1 MKLLDIATMNEND
14 LIGVILS
21 LPDDLPADAE
31 IKRALIRERAE
42 ALGKSAE
49 FEQYFAAWHEA
60 GTPPE
65 DRPVWDRP
73 EALSAPPP
81 PPFKAEWL
89 PGVFGQYAA
98 ALAEFNQVPVDLPA
112 LLLLGA
118 VNAAA
123 LGLYQ
128 VQAVWNEPM
137 QLFVCVSMNPSERK
151 SPVFSAVRRPFDD
164 YTVEENRRRAPLIS
178 ERRTQRAMAEK
189 ALQKAISKGTEE
201 EALRLTSELDA
212 LPEIKPLQLIASDAT
227 PEAVALMMKDNGGR
241 IVLMDSEG
249 GVFDTMAG
257 RYSNNIPNLDV
268 YLHGFSS
275 ENVSVNRV
283 GREPLFL
290 PSASIVAVLA
300 VQPDVVKGVFSNAA
314 MRGRG
319 LVARFLWAQPP
330 SMMGRRRIDVQP
342 VPDGLAQQY
351 SRLICSL
358 LSKAR
363 PDTPE
368 PLALTPEAGTA
379 FDKWRLET
387 ENRLPGDLQTLASW
401 GWAGKLCGLTLRIAG
416 TLAVMKEARQIDAN
430 TLLTAV
436 EISRWAI
443 CHAQAVS
450 FGIESNDSAA
460 QRIVDK
466 LTEKGLQL
474 FTRREI
480 HRLIQ
485 KQRVF
490 WAAGRFD
497 GAKLDAALK
506 ELEERGYI
514 RKAALTSESGLC
526 QWMVNPHVFGD
537 ALPDQ
542 EEAEEI

>member
-1 MKLLDIATMNEND
+1 MKLLDIATMDEND

-21 LPDDLPADAE
+21 LSDDLPADAE

-60 GTPPE
+60 ETPPE
-65 DRPVWDRP
+65 DRSIWVKP

-98 ALAEFNQVPVDLPA
+98 ALAEFNQVPADLPA

-123 LGLYQ
+123 LGLYE
-128 VQAVWNEPM
+128 VRSVWNEPM
-137 QLFVCVSMNPSERK
+137 QLFICVSMNPSERK
-151 SPVFSAVRRPFDD
+151 SPVFSAVRRPISE
-164 YTVEENRRRAPLIS
+164 YESEENRRRAPLIS
-178 ERRTQRAMAEK
+178 ARRTERAVLEKSLQRAV
-189 ALQKAISKGTEE
+189 SKGEND
-201 EALRLTSELDA
+201 EALRLTGELDK

-227 PEAVALMMKDNGGR
+227 PEAIALLMKDNGGR
-241 IVLMDSEG
+241 ITLMDSEG
-249 GVFDTMAG
+249 GIFDTMAG
-257 RYSNNIPNLDV
+257 RYSNSVPNLDV
-268 YLHGFSS
+268 YLKGFSS
-275 ENVSVNRV
+275 EDVTVNRV
-283 GREPLFL
+283 GREPLFIS
-290 PSASIVAVLA
+290 SATIAAVLA
-300 VQPDVVKGVFSNAA
+300 VQPEVVKGVFGNAA

-330 SMMGRRRIDVQP
+330 SMMGRRKIDVRPIPEALSQE
-342 VPDGLAQQY
+342 Y
-351 SRLICSL
+351 SHLILSL
-358 LSKAR
+358 LGKKR
-363 PDTPE
+363 PAAPE
-368 PLALTPEAGTA
+368 PLVLTTEAGAA
-379 FDKWRLET
+379 FDKWRLEV
-387 ENRLPGDLQTLASW
+387 ENRLPGDMQTLASW

-443 CHAQAVS
+443 YHAQAVS

-466 LTEKGLQL
+466 LTEKGLRL

-480 HRLIQ
+480 QRLIQ
-485 KQRVF
+485 NQAAFKT
-490 WAAGRFD
+490 AGRFD
-497 GAKLDAALK
+497 GAKLDTALK

-514 RKAALTSESGLC
+514 QKTALTSESGLC
-526 QWMVNPHVFGD
+526 QWTVNPHVFGD

>member
-1 MKLLDIATMNEND
+1 MKLLDIATMDEND

-21 LPDDLPADAE
+21 LSDDLPADAE

-60 GTPPE
+60 ETPPE
-65 DRPVWDRP
+65 DRSIWVKP

-98 ALAEFNQVPVDLPA
+98 ALAEFNQVPADLPA

-123 LGLYQ
+123 LGLYE
-128 VQAVWNEPM
+128 VRSVWNEPM
-137 QLFVCVSMNPSERK
+137 QLFICVSMNPSERK
-151 SPVFSAVRRPFDD
+151 SPVFSAVRRPISE
-164 YTVEENRRRAPLIS
+164 YESEENRRRAPLIS
-178 ERRTQRAMAEK
+178 ARRTERAVLEKSLQRAV
-189 ALQKAISKGTEE
+189 SKGEND
-201 EALRLTSELDA
+201 EALRLTGELDK

-227 PEAVALMMKDNGGR
+227 PEAIALLMKDNGGR
-241 IVLMDSEG
+241 ITLMDSEG
-249 GVFDTMAG
+249 GIFDTMAG
-257 RYSNNIPNLDV
+257 RYSNSVPNLDV
-268 YLHGFSS
+268 YLKGFSS
-275 ENVSVNRV
+275 EDVTVNRV
-283 GREPLFL
+283 GREPLFIS
-290 PSASIVAVLA
+290 SATIAAVLA
-300 VQPDVVKGVFSNAA
+300 VQPEVVKGVFGNAA

-330 SMMGRRRIDVQP
+330 SMMGRRKIDVRPIPEALSQE
-342 VPDGLAQQY
+342 Y
-351 SRLICSL
+351 SHLILSL
-358 LSKAR
+358 LGKKR
-363 PDTPE
+363 PAAPE
-368 PLALTPEAGTA
+368 PLVLTTEAGAA
-379 FDKWRLET
+379 FNKWRLEV
-387 ENRLPGDLQTLASW
+387 ENRLPGNLQTLASW

-443 CHAQAVS
+443 YHAQAVS

-480 HRLIQ
+480 QRLIQ
-485 KQRVF
+485 NQAAFKT
-490 WAAGRFD
+490 AGRFD

-506 ELEERGYI
+506 ELEERGYV

-537 ALPDQ
+537 VQLDQ

>member
-60 GTPPE
+60 ETPPE
-65 DRPVWDRP
+65 DRPVWGKP

-81 PPFKAEWL
+81 PPFNAEWL

-164 YTVEENRRRAPLIS
+164 YVTEENRRRAPLIS

-189 ALQKAISKGTEE
+189 ALQKAVSKGTEE

-241 IVLMDSEG
+241 IILMDSEG

-257 RYSNNIPNLDV
+257 RYSNNVPNLDV

-290 PSASIVAVLA
+290 SSASIVAVLA

-314 MRGRG
+314 MRGHG

-342 VPDGLAQQY
+342 VPDRLAQQY

-379 FDKWRLET
+379 FDKWRLEV

-416 TLAVMKEARQIDAN
+416 TLAVMKEAHQIDAN

-466 LTEKGLQL
+466 LTEKGMRL

-480 HRLIQ
+480 NILIQ
-485 KQRVF
+485 KQRAF
-490 WAAGRFD
+490 WTAGRFD

-506 ELEERGYI
+506 ELEERGHI
-514 RKAALTSESGLC
+514 RKAALTSESGRC

>member
-1 MKLLDIATMNEND
+1 MKLLDIATMDEND

-21 LPDDLPADAE
+21 LSDDLPADAE

-49 FEQYFAAWHEA
+49 FERYFAVWHETE
-60 GTPPE
+60 TPPE
-65 DRPVWDRP
+65 DRSIWIKP

-98 ALAEFNQVPVDLPA
+98 ALAEFNQVPADLPA

-123 LGLYQ
+123 LGLYE
-128 VQAVWNEPM
+128 VRSVWNEPM
-137 QLFVCVSMNPSERK
+137 QLFICVSMNPSERK
-151 SPVFSAVRRPFDD
+151 SPVFSAVRRPISE
-164 YTVEENRRRAPLIS
+164 YESEENRRRAPLIS
-178 ERRTQRAMAEK
+178 ARRTERAVLEKSLQRAV
-189 ALQKAISKGTEE
+189 SKGEND
-201 EALRLTSELDA
+201 EALRLTGELDK

-227 PEAVALMMKDNGGR
+227 PEAVALLMKDNGGR
-241 IVLMDSEG
+241 ITLMDSEG
-249 GVFDTMAG
+249 GIFDTMAG
-257 RYSNNIPNLDV
+257 RYSNSVPNLDV
-268 YLHGFSS
+268 YLKGFSS
-275 ENVSVNRV
+275 EDVTVNRV
-283 GREPLFL
+283 GREPLFIS
-290 PSASIVAVLA
+290 SATIAAVLA
-300 VQPDVVKGVFSNAA
+300 VQPEVVKGVFGNAA

-330 SMMGRRRIDVQP
+330 SMMGRRKIDVRPIPEALSQE
-342 VPDGLAQQY
+342 Y
-351 SRLICSL
+351 SHLILSL
-358 LSKAR
+358 LGKKR
-363 PDTPE
+363 PAAPE
-368 PLALTPEAGTA
+368 PLVLTTEAGAA
-379 FDKWRLET
+379 FDKWRLEV

-443 CHAQAVS
+443 YHAQAVS

-480 HRLIQ
+480 QRLIQ
-485 KQRVF
+485 NQAAFKT
-490 WAAGRFD
+490 AGRFD

-506 ELEERGYI
+506 ELEERGYV

-526 QWMVNPHVFGD
+526 QWMVNPHMFGD
-537 ALPDQ
+537 VQLDQ

>member
-1 MKLLDIATMNEND
+1 MDEKD

-21 LPDDLPADAE
+21 LSDDLPADAE

-60 GTPPE
+60 ETPPE
-65 DRPVWDRP
+65 DRPIWVKP

-98 ALAEFNQVPVDLPA
+98 ALAEFNQVPADLPA

-123 LGLYQ
+123 LGLYE
-128 VQAVWNEPM
+128 VRSVWNEPM
-137 QLFVCVSMNPSERK
+137 QLFICVSMNPSERK
-151 SPVFSAVRRPFDD
+151 SPVFSAVRRPISE
-164 YTVEENRRRAPLIS
+164 YESEENRRRAPLIS
-178 ERRTQRAMAEK
+178 ARRTERAVLEKSLQRSV
-189 ALQKAISKGTEE
+189 SKGEND
-201 EALRLTSELDA
+201 EALRLTGELDK

-227 PEAVALMMKDNGGR
+227 PEAVALLMKDNGGR
-241 IVLMDSEG
+241 ITLMDSEG
-249 GVFDTMAG
+249 GIFDTMAG
-257 RYSNNIPNLDV
+257 RYSNSVPNLDV
-268 YLHGFSS
+268 YLKGFSS
-275 ENVSVNRV
+275 ESVTVNRI
-283 GREPLFL
+283 GRDPLFL
-290 PSASIVAVLA
+290 PSATIAAVLA
-300 VQPDVVKGVFSNAA
+300 VQPEVVKGVFGNAA

-330 SMMGRRRIDVQP
+330 SMMGRRRLAVASI
-342 VPDGLAQQY
+342 PDELTQEY
-351 SRLICSL
+351 CRMILSL
-358 LSKAR
+358 LSKPR
-363 PDTPE
+363 PDRPE
-368 PLALTPEAGTA
+368 GLTLTAEAGAA
-379 FDKWRLET
+379 FSKWYDEV

-443 CHAQAVS
+443 YHAQAVS

-480 HRLIQ
+480 QRLIQ
-485 KQRVF
+485 NQAAFKT
-490 WAAGRFD
+490 AGRFD

-506 ELEERGYI
+506 ELEERSYV

-526 QWMVNPHVFGD
+526 QWMVNPHAFGD
-537 ALPDQ
+537 VQLDQ

>member
-1 MKLLDIATMNEND
+1 MKLLDVATMNEND

-21 LPDDLPADAE
+21 LSDDLPADAE
-31 IKRALIRERAE
+31 IKRTLIRERAE

-49 FEQYFAAWHEA
+49 FEQYFAAWHTAE
-60 GTPPE
+60 TPQE
-65 DRPVWDRP
+65 DRPVWGKP

-89 PGVFGQYAA
+89 PGVFGEYAA

-112 LLLLGA
+112 VLLLGA

-123 LGLYQ
+123 LAMYQ
-128 VQAVWNEPM
+128 IRAAWDEPM

-151 SPVFSAVRRPFDD
+151 SPVFSAVRRPIDE
-164 YTVEENRRRAPLIS
+164 YESEENRRRAPLIS
-178 ERRTQRAMAEK
+178 QRRTQRAVIEK
-189 ALQKAISKGTEE
+189 ALQKAINKGERD
-201 EALRLTSELDA
+201 EALRLSEELDS
-212 LPEIKPLQLIASDAT
+212 LPELAPLQLTASDAT
-227 PEAVALMMKDNGGR
+227 PEAVVLLMKANGGR

-257 RYSNNIPNLDV
+257 RYSNGVPNLEV

-275 ENVSVNRV
+275 EKVSVSRV
-283 GREPLFL
+283 GRDAISI

-330 SMMGRRRIDVQP
+330 SMLGRRRIDVQP
-342 VPDGLAQQY
+342 VPDGLPQEY
-351 SRLICSL
+351 SRLIRSL

-363 PDTPE
+363 PNQPE
-368 PLALTPEAGTA
+368 PLALTPEAGAA
-379 FDKWRLET
+379 FDKWRLEV
-387 ENRLPGDLQTLASW
+387 EGRLPGDLQTLASW

-460 QRIVDK
+460 QRIIDK
-466 LTEKGLQL
+466 LTEKGMRL

-480 HRLIQ
+480 QRLVQ
-485 KQRVF
+485 NQAAFRT
-490 WAAGRFD
+490 AGRFD

-506 ELEERGYI
+506 ELEERGYV
-514 RKAALTSESGLC
+514 RKAALTPEAGQC

-542 EEAEEI
+542 EEAEVI

>member
-1 MKLLDIATMNEND
+1 MKLLDIGRMDRAQLEEEV
-14 LIGVILS
+14 GFLS
-21 LPDDLPADAE
+21 TLLPAEAE
-31 IKRALIRERAE
+31 FRRTLIRERAE
-42 ALGKSAE
+42 ELGISADVE
-49 FEQYFAAWHEA
+49 ILLEGMHHIFVD
-60 GTPPE
+60 PE
-65 DRPVWDRP
+65 RPTWSTP

-112 LLLLGA
+112 LLVLGA

-128 VQAVWNEPM
+128 VRATWNEPM

-164 YTVEENRRRAPLIS
+164 YVTEENRRRAPLIS
-178 ERRTQRAMAEK
+178 ERHTLRAMTDK
-189 ALQKAISKGTEE
+189 ALQKAIGKGESD

-227 PEAVALMMKDNGGR
+227 PEAVAKLMDDNGGR

-249 GVFDTMAG
+249 GIFDTMAG
-257 RYSNNIPNLDV
+257 RYSNNVPNLDV
-268 YLHGFSS
+268 YTHGFSS
-275 ENVSVNRV
+275 ESVTVNRI

-290 PSASIVAVLA
+290 SSASIVTVLA
-300 VQPDVVKGVFSNAA
+300 VQPDVVKGVFANTA

-319 LVARFLWAQPP
+319 LAARFLWAQPP
-330 SMMGRRRIDVQP
+330 SMVGRRRIDVQP
-342 VPDGLAQQY
+342 VPDGLIQEY
-351 SRLICSL
+351 CRLIRSL
-358 LSKAR
+358 LNKTR
-363 PDTPE
+363 PNEPE
-368 PLALTPEAGTA
+368 PLTLTQEASAA
-379 FDKWRLET
+379 FDKWREEV
-387 ENRLPGDLQTLASW
+387 ENRSPGDLQTLYSW

-416 TLAVMKEARQIDAN
+416 TLAVMKEAHQIDAN

-460 QRIVDK
+460 QRIIDK
-466 LTEKGLQL
+466 LTEKGLRL
-474 FTRREI
+474 FTWREI
-480 HRLIQ
+480 QRLIQ
-485 KQRVF
+485 NQAAFKT
-490 WAAGRFD
+490 AGRFD

-537 ALPDQ
+537 VLPDQ

>member
-1 MKLLDIATMNEND
+1 MKLLDIATMDEND
-14 LIGVILS
+14 LLGVLLGLS
-21 LPDDLPADAE
+21 HDLPADAE

-42 ALGKSAE
+42 ALGKSTE
-49 FEQYFAAWHEA
+49 FERYFSVWHVNE
-60 GTPPE
+60 TPPE
-65 DRPVWDRP
+65 DRPVWGKP

-89 PGVFGQYAA
+89 PGIFGQYAA

-123 LGLYQ
+123 LGQYQ

-164 YTVEENRRRAPLIS
+164 YTIEENRRRAPLIS

-189 ALQKAISKGTEE
+189 ALQKAVSKGTEE

-227 PEAVALMMKDNGGR
+227 PEAVVKLMDDNGGR
-241 IVLMDSEG
+241 IILMDSEG

-257 RYSNNIPNLDV
+257 RYSNNVPNLDV

-290 PSASIVAVLA
+290 SSASIVAVLA
-300 VQPDVVKGVFSNAA
+300 VQPDVVKGVFANAA

-342 VPDGLAQQY
+342 VPDELTQEY
-351 SRLICSL
+351 CRLILSL
-358 LSKAR
+358 LSKTR
-363 PDTPE
+363 PDKPE
-368 PLALTPEAGTA
+368 PLALTQEAGAA
-379 FDKWRLET
+379 FDKWRLEV
-387 ENRLPGDLQTLASW
+387 ENRFPGDLQTLASW

-416 TLAVMKEARQIDAN
+416 TLAVMKEAHQIDAN

-480 HRLIQ
+480 QRLIQ
-485 KQRVF
+485 NQAAFKT
-490 WAAGRFD
+490 AGRFD

-526 QWMVNPHVFGD
+526 QWMVNPHVFND
-537 ALPDQ
+537 ALSDH